1 MVEFGTSMSGIKG
14 FEFVVNNAPSLD
26 LCRSVLN
33 TGDLFS
39 TEKLNLSLIGGVSSP
54 KRLKMCLGSIHI

>member
-1 MVEFGTSMSGIKG
+1 MVEFSTSMSGIKG
-14 FEFVVNNAPSLD
+14 FEFVVNGAPSLD

-39 TEKLNLSLIGGVSSP
+39 TEKLNLSLIFGV
-54 KRLKMCLGSIHI
+54 RHYRYY